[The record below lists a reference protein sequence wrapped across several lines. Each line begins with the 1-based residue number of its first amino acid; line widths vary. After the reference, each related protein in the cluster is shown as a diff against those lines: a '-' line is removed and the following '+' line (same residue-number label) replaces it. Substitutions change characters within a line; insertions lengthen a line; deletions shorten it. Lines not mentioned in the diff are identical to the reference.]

1 MYIKDTSTTNKAKDA
16 YNDGKDR
23 LQNKAEDF
31 SSKANGLKD
40 KAVDAVKNSYDTAK
54 DKITDTY
61 GTAKDKARDAY
72 ETIKDN
78 AIYAEEDV
86 IEYVKANPVKS
97 LGAAFVAGLL
107 VAYLK
112 NRE

>member
-1 MYIKDTSTTNKAKDA
+1 MYIKDNNSVSNTKDA
-16 YNDGKDR
+16 YNTGKNKVQD
-23 LQNKAEDF
+23 KAEDF
-31 SSKANGLKD
+31 SSKATHLKD

-54 DKITDTY
+54 DKVKDTY

-72 ETIKDN
+72 DTIKDT

-86 IEYVKANPVKS
+86 IEYVKSNPVKS
-97 LGAAFVAGLL
+97 LGVAFLAGLL
-107 VAYLK
+107 VSYLK